1 MARATLLLDYRQ
13 SVEGGFVVTVRIWRV
28 PEPVVGSVQPF
39 KYSLFFGR
47 PRRRMVGYD
56 NERGK
61 GDHRYYDDRQEK
73 YDFVSIERLMADF
86 GADIARLNGGLW

>member
-13 SVEGGFVVTVRIWRV
+13 SVEGGFVVTVRICRV
-28 PEPVVGSVQPF
+28 PEPVAGSVHPF

-47 PRRRMVGYD
+47 PGRRMVGYD

-73 YDFVSIERLMADF
+73 YDFVSIER
-86 GADIARLNGGLW
+86 